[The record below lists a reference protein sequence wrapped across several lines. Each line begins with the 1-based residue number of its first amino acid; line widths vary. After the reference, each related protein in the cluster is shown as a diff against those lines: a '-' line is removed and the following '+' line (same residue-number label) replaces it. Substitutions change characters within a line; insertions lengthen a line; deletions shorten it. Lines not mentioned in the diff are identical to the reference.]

1 MRRHN
6 RIVASPSTLTLSE
19 VVDGEAQN
27 VRPSGSTGSLARQTA
42 ALRSDVPAGVPPHV
56 CNPRLCAVCLPV
68 RFAAIKAAPHARVP
82 AAAVAAKIARTPG
95 HTVWPA
101 VLEFGISYR
110 HALAIRAGFRGAGRR
125 AAAIPYASRGYVNGQ
140 RPGWQALRELRVIKG
155 GRHEEM
161 KEWTRQRLQQ
171 VGSSA

>member
-19 VVDGEAQN
+19 VVDGGRDN
-27 VRPSGSTGSLARQTA
+27 VGPSGDTGSPSRQAA
-42 ALRSDVPAGVPPHV
+42 ALDSPVPAGVPLHV
-56 CNPRLCAVCLPV
+56 HNPRLCATCMPV
-68 RFAAIKAAPHARVP
+68 RFTAIKAAPHARVP

-95 HTVWPA
+95 HDVWPA

-125 AAAIPYASRGYVNGQ
+125 AAAIPYASRGYINGQ
-140 RPGWQALRELRVIKG
+140 RPGWMALRELRVIKG
-155 GRHEEM
+155 GRHEE
-161 KEWTRQRLQQ
+161 KEWTRHSAA
-171 VGSSA
+171 SSA